1 MARAT
6 KIPGEQTPPETET
19 TEQNTNTDQGAGQTV
34 QAQQDQPS
42 DTTATN
48 PVQPP
53 SELDTSQL
61 GETGEQTPP
70 DWALKILAGQAR
82 IEAKLRSMSLP
93 QAQATQPQQGIP
105 SIQQTKQPAQVLTAQ
120 GWGSKES

>member
-1 MARAT
+1 MARVT
-6 KIPGEQTPPETET
+6 KVP
-19 TEQNTNTDQGAGQTV
+19 
-34 QAQQDQPS
+34 
-42 DTTATN
+42 
-48 PVQPP
+48 
-53 SELDTSQL
+53 
-61 GETGEQTPP
+61 GEQTPP

-105 SIQQTKQPAQVLTAQ
+105 PIQPAQVLTAQ

>member
-1 MARAT
+1 MARVT
-6 KIPGEQTPPETET
+6 KVPGEQTPPETET
-19 TEQNTNTDQGAGQTV
+19 TEQNQAAQDGQAT
-34 QAQQDQPS
+34 QAQDQPAE
-42 DTTATN
+42 TTAFN
-48 PVQPP
+48 PEQPS

-61 GETGEQTPP
+61 GDTGEQTPP

-93 QAQATQPQQGIP
+93 QVQSAQPQQGIP
-105 SIQQTKQPAQVLTAQ
+105 PIQQTKQPAQVLTAK

>member
-1 MARAT
+1 MARVT
-6 KIPGEQTPPETET
+6 KVPGEQTPPETET
-19 TEQNTNTDQGAGQTV
+19 TEQNQDGGGIGQTA

-48 PVQPP
+48 TEQPP

-61 GETGEQTPP
+61 GDTGEQTPP

-105 SIQQTKQPAQVLTAQ
+105 PIQQTKQPAQVLTAQ

>member
-1 MARAT
+1 MARVT
-6 KIPGEQTPPETET
+6 KVPGEQTPPETKT
-19 TEQNTNTDQGAGQTV
+19 IEQNTNTDQGAGQTV

-53 SELDTSQL
+53 SELDAGQL

-93 QAQATQPQQGIP
+93 QVQSAQQQGIP
-105 SIQQTKQPAQVLTAQ
+105 PIQPAQVLTAQ

>member
-1 MARAT
+1 MARVT
-6 KIPGEQTPPETET
+6 KVPGEQTPPETGT
-19 TEQNTNTDQGAGQTV
+19 TEQNQVDQDEQAA
-34 QAQQDQPS
+34 QAQD
-42 DTTATN
+42 
-48 PVQPP
+48 QPP

-61 GETGEQTPP
+61 GDTGEQTPP

-93 QAQATQPQQGIP
+93 QVQSAQPQQSIP
-105 SIQQTKQPAQVLTAQ
+105 PIQQSKQPAQVLTDK

>member
-1 MARAT
+1 MARVT
-6 KIPGEQTPPETET
+6 KVPGEQTPPETET
-19 TEQNTNTDQGAGQTV
+19 TEQNQVDQGAGQTV

-42 DTTATN
+42 ETTASN
-48 PVQPP
+48 PEQPP
-53 SELDTSQL
+53 SELDAGQL

-70 DWALKILAGQAR
+70 EWAIKLLAGQAR

-105 SIQQTKQPAQVLTAQ
+105 PIQQTKQPAQVLTAK

>member
-1 MARAT
+1 MARQT
-6 KIPGEQTPPETET
+6 KVPGEQTPPETET
-19 TEQNTNTDQGAGQTV
+19 TEQNQVDQDGQA
-34 QAQQDQPS
+34 AQVQDQPS
-42 DTTATN
+42 NTTTAN
-48 PVQPP
+48 PEQPP

-61 GETGEQTPP
+61 GDTGEQTPP

-93 QAQATQPQQGIP
+93 QVQSAQQQGIP
-105 SIQQTKQPAQVLTAQ
+105 PIQPAQVLTDK

>member
-1 MARAT
+1 MARVT
-6 KIPGEQTPPETET
+6 KVPGEQTPPETET

-48 PVQPP
+48 TEQPP
-53 SELDTSQL
+53 SELD
-61 GETGEQTPP
+61 TGEQTPP

-93 QAQATQPQQGIP
+93 QVQAAQHQQGIP
-105 SIQQTKQPAQVLTAQ
+105 PIQQTKQPDQVLTAQ

>member
-1 MARAT
+1 MARVT
-6 KIPGEQTPPETET
+6 KVPGEQTPPVTET

-34 QAQQDQPS
+34 QAQQDQP
-42 DTTATN
+42 
-48 PVQPP
+48 P
-53 SELDTSQL
+53 SELDTTQL

-93 QAQATQPQQGIP
+93 QVQSAQPQQGIP
-105 SIQQTKQPAQVLTAQ
+105 PIQQTKQPAQVLTAK

>member
-1 MARAT
+1 MARVT
-6 KIPGEQTPPETET
+6 KVPGEQTPPETET
-19 TEQNTNTDQGAGQTV
+19 TEQNHVDQGVDQTGQ
-34 QAQQDQPS
+34 AQDQPS
-42 DTTATN
+42 
-48 PVQPP
+48 

-61 GETGEQTPP
+61 GDTGEQTPP

-93 QAQATQPQQGIP
+93 QVQSAQPQQGIP
-105 SIQQTKQPAQVLTAQ
+105 PIQQTKQPAQVLTDK

>member
-1 MARAT
+1 MARVT
-6 KIPGEQTPPETET
+6 KVPGEQTPPVTET
-19 TEQNTNTDQGAGQTV
+19 TEQNQVDQDGQTV
-34 QAQQDQPS
+34 QAQQDQPAE
-42 DTTATN
+42 TTATN

-53 SELDTSQL
+53 SELD
-61 GETGEQTPP
+61 TGEQTPP

-93 QAQATQPQQGIP
+93 KAQATQPQQGIP
-105 SIQQTKQPAQVLTAQ
+105 PIQPAQVLTAQ

>member
-1 MARAT
+1 MARVT
-6 KIPGEQTPPETET
+6 KVPGEQTPPETET
-19 TEQNTNTDQGAGQTV
+19 TEQNQVDQDGQAT
-34 QAQQDQPS
+34 QAQD
-42 DTTATN
+42 
-48 PVQPP
+48 QPP

-61 GETGEQTPP
+61 GDTGEQTPP

-105 SIQQTKQPAQVLTAQ
+105 PIQQTKQPAQVLTAQ

>member
-1 MARAT
+1 MARQT
-6 KIPGEQTPPETET
+6 KVPGEQTPPETI
-19 TEQNTNTDQGAGQTV
+19 EQNTNIDQDAGQTV
-34 QAQQDQPS
+34 QAQLDQPS
-42 DTTATN
+42 NTTTTN

-93 QAQATQPQQGIP
+93 QQVNAQPLSVAIIA
-105 SIQQTKQPAQVLTAQ
+105 SDSQVLTEE
-120 GWGSKES
+120 GWGRKE

>member
-1 MARAT
+1 MARVT
-6 KIPGEQTPPETET
+6 KVPGEQTPPETET
-19 TEQNTNTDQGAGQTV
+19 TEQNQADQDGQAT
-34 QAQQDQPS
+34 QAQD
-42 DTTATN
+42 
-48 PVQPP
+48 QPP

-61 GETGEQTPP
+61 GDTGEQTPP

-105 SIQQTKQPAQVLTAQ
+105 PIQPAQVLTDK

>member
-1 MARAT
+1 MARVT
-6 KIPGEQTPPETET
+6 KVPGEQTPPETET
-19 TEQNTNTDQGAGQTV
+19 TEQNQVDQDGQAT
-34 QAQQDQPS
+34 QAQD
-42 DTTATN
+42 
-48 PVQPP
+48 QPP
-53 SELDTSQL
+53 SELDAGQL

-105 SIQQTKQPAQVLTAQ
+105 PIQQTKQPAQVLTAQ

>member
-1 MARAT
+1 MARVT
-6 KIPGEQTPPETET
+6 KVPGEQTPPETET
-19 TEQNTNTDQGAGQTV
+19 IEQNTNTDQGAGQTV

-42 DTTATN
+42 NTTATN
-48 PVQPP
+48 TEQPP
-53 SELDTSQL
+53 IELDTSQL

-93 QAQATQPQQGIP
+93 QVQSAQPQQGIP
-105 SIQQTKQPAQVLTAQ
+105 PIQPAQVLTAQ

>member
-1 MARAT
+1 MARVT
-6 KIPGEQTPPETET
+6 KVPGEQTPPETET
-19 TEQNTNTDQGAGQTV
+19 TEQNQVD
-34 QAQQDQPS
+34 QDQPS
-42 DTTATN
+42 NTTATN
-48 PVQPP
+48 TEQPP
-53 SELDTSQL
+53 IELDTSQL

-105 SIQQTKQPAQVLTAQ
+105 SIQQTKQPAQVLTDK

>member
-1 MARAT
+1 MARVT
-6 KIPGEQTPPETET
+6 KVPGEQTPPETET
-19 TEQNTNTDQGAGQTV
+19 TEQNHVDQDGQA
-34 QAQQDQPS
+34 AQVQDQPS
-42 DTTATN
+42 NTTATN

-61 GETGEQTPP
+61 GDTGEQTPP

-93 QAQATQPQQGIP
+93 QVQSAQPQQGIP
-105 SIQQTKQPAQVLTAQ
+105 PIQQTKQPAQVLTDK

>member
-1 MARAT
+1 MARVT
-6 KIPGEQTPPETET
+6 KIPGEQTPPVP
-19 TEQNTNTDQGAGQTV
+19 DQV
-34 QAQQDQPS
+34 QPD
-42 DTTATN
+42 
-48 PVQPP
+48 PVQP
-53 SELDTSQL
+53 EQEQVNTTAAQADEALAHIATSDQTAT
-61 GETGEQTPP
+61 ETSEQTPP

-105 SIQQTKQPAQVLTAQ
+105 PIQPAQVLTAQ

>member
-1 MARAT
+1 MARVT
-6 KIPGEQTPPETET
+6 KVPGEQTPPETET
-19 TEQNTNTDQGAGQTV
+19 TEQNQVDQDGQAT
-34 QAQQDQPS
+34 QAQD
-42 DTTATN
+42 
-48 PVQPP
+48 QPP

-61 GETGEQTPP
+61 GDTGEQTPP

-93 QAQATQPQQGIP
+93 QVQSAQPQQGIP
-105 SIQQTKQPAQVLTAQ
+105 PIQQTKQPAQVLTAK

>member
-1 MARAT
+1 MART
-6 KIPGEQTPPETET
+6 IKTPGETTPTAEQADEALAHITAEPTEA
-19 TEQNTNTDQGAGQTV
+19 EKIQV
-34 QAQQDQPS
+34 
-42 DTTATN
+42 DT
-48 PVQPP
+48 PVVGDVVA
-53 SELDTSQL
+53 SE
-61 GETGEQTPP
+61 PP

-105 SIQQTKQPAQVLTAQ
+105 PIQQPKQPAQVLTAQ

>member
-1 MARAT
+1 MARVT
-6 KIPGEQTPPETET
+6 KVPGEQTPPETET
-19 TEQNTNTDQGAGQTV
+19 TEQNQVDQDGQAT
-34 QAQQDQPS
+34 QAQD
-42 DTTATN
+42 
-48 PVQPP
+48 QPP

-61 GETGEQTPP
+61 GDTGEQTPP

-105 SIQQTKQPAQVLTAQ
+105 PIQQTKQPAQVLTAK

>member
-6 KIPGEQTPPETET
+6 KVPGEQTPPETET
-19 TEQNTNTDQGAGQTV
+19 TEQNTNTDKGAGQTV

-42 DTTATN
+42 DTTTAN
-48 PVQPP
+48 PEQPP
-53 SELDTSQL
+53 SELDAGQL

-70 DWALKILAGQAR
+70 DWAIKLLAGQAR

-93 QAQATQPQQGIP
+93 QAQATQHGTPP
-105 SIQQTKQPAQVLTAQ
+105 IQQPKQSAQVLTAQ